1 MRFLYGRTSSSPQTR
16 LRPTI
21 RYATRIYTWLYG
33 RTFPIGV
40 NVVKRFFNY
49 QPLPPVTVVRHPS
62 KISFSLSIYLPSLS
76 LPISGLRFNKLG
88 AIGAADIEPPVNRK
102 CKCGMFFS
110 ADSISLMAST
120 VFRHCVRVKS
130 SKVVKT
136 RGFTRAKSANGDF
149 FLSCPARFNIVARVV
164 VENLGFI
171 AGRLHSL
178 AQRTASCRAP

>member
-49 QPLPPVTVVRHPS
+49 QPLLPVTAVRHPS
-62 KISFSLSIYLPSLS
+62 KISLSLSPSLFIFSLFFFLFFSSSLFRDT
-76 LPISGLRFNKLG
+76 LRFSKLG
-88 AIGAADIEPPVNRK
+88 IIRSADIEILINRK

-110 ADSISLMAST
+110 ADRISLMAST
-120 VFRHCVRVKS
+120 VFRHRARVKGN
-130 SKVVKT
+130 KMVKT
-136 RGFTRAKSANGDF
+136 RGFTRAKSGNGA
-149 FLSCPARFNIVARVV
+149 SSSPAR
-164 VENLGFI
+164 
-171 AGRLHSL
+171 
-178 AQRTASCRAP
+178 